1 MGTPNRALTQD
12 LGGNL
17 PSGRESALTPASAR
31 IPDLKRGGG
40 WGTASPTAAPWH
52 RAPPPQV
59 CPPSSSL
66 TSWRWDEELPPW
78 LRSPAHT
85 RRDLHRA
92 TGGQTQCTVR
102 KERTGE
108 ERGLIQ
114 LRKAGSLDPSH
125 LRGAQGPA
133 TGIVTQT
140 KQKKANDRGWVRV
153 WPCQPS

>member
-17 PSGRESALTPASAR
+17 PSGREKARTPASAR

-40 WGTASPTAAPWH
+40 WGTASPAAAPWH
-52 RAPPPQV
+52 RAPPPRV

-66 TSWRWDEELPPW
+66 TSWGWDEDLPSW
-78 LRSPAHT
+78 LRSPAHS
-85 RRDLHRA
+85 RRDSHRA
-92 TGGQTQCTVR
+92 TGVR
-102 KERTGE
+102 PGRCSEPGRWAE
-108 ERGLIQ
+108 ERGLTQ
-114 LRKAGSLDPSH
+114 LRRAGCLDPSH

-133 TGIVTQT
+133 TGLVTQA
-140 KQKKANDRGWVRV
+140 KQKQANDRGGLRA